1 MGKLVV
7 DQLIFSLNDESLRL
21 KLLEHRW
28 STLEDFVSFADNLMI
43 ARLSHRGRASQRNN
57 PTSPKRGNNAFSSS
71 RAVQNS
77 QQVAHSKPNSQS
89 QSQANISTQ
98 RQSPQSQ
105 TQLNQGSNSNAFRC
119 FTCNEIGHLSYN
131 CPNSPNETLNFIRFS
146 TEDCC
151 EELVRFP
158 NINTSTIPKLDG
170 AYFEATVNGKVTL
183 AYADSGSAKTLI
195 NASEV
200 ELTDIIPLDS
210 PMNLTF
216 LDGTPLVVLGK
227 VVFNL
232 SIAGVKDEAEAFVS
246 DIPCPILLG
255 RDLLAKLGLVFDISD
270 NSYWAEKV
278 RPRVKYP
285 LLWIDRWGGPIQKGS
300 SDTGLGLC
308 LQKSLQ
314 SVSEVTDETGDDN
327 ETKNNIVSGKIQ
339 GYDECIDSIIEQ
351 YSVVFVDRPG
361 YCNLI
366 KHSIDTGDAKPVRQ
380 RPYRQSPSKREN
392 LKLQIEQ
399 MLDLDIITPSDSEW
413 CSPVVMVMKP
423 DASFRLAIDYRK
435 LNAVTKPSNY
445 PIPTIESVLNS
456 MHDAQVFS
464 TLDLKAGFWQSAIHE
479 SDQVKTAFVCEEG
492 VYQFKRL
499 PFGLK
504 NASQHFQQLIDT
516 VFKPLN
522 NSTVGKCYYPYI
534 DDILIHSPSIEVHFQ
549 DLQDVLDC
557 LRKAGLTVNPAKCQ
571 LLYERIKFLGY
582 IVDGQGLRLNPAKCE
597 AVQNYPP
604 PTDKKS
610 LERFLGLSGWCAKFV
625 PNYAKIVEPLNTLR
639 RKDVPWHWDASCE
652 NAFLTL
658 KDEIV
663 KSVILTIPD
672 FRKSF
677 EVHTDASANGLGAVL
692 IQRDMNGN
700 QE

>member
-1 MGKLVV
+1 MLVDYINKLCEQNHLDATLLKTKEEKIAALQLLPALKGTVFGSGSEAEKAGKSFCKLKNFRQLGPEDDVECYLATFERHCLSQDIPLKRWTLDLEACLTGKAQRAFSLLSAEQKENFEAVRDAILAAYRLTPEAYKDKFRTAQKLSSETFQQCATRLSLYLRRWFNPSERLLNEDEFQAIMGKLVV

-57 PTSPKRGNNAFSSS
+57 PTSPKR
-71 RAVQNS
+71 
-77 QQVAHSKPNSQS
+77 
-89 QSQANISTQ
+89 

-131 CPNSPNETLNFIRFS
+131 CPNSPNGTLNFIRFS

-183 AYADSGSAKTLI
+183 AYADSGSAKTFV

-210 PMNLTF
+210 PLNLTF

-232 SIAGVKDEAEAFVS
+232 SIAAGVKDEAEAFVS

-327 ETKNNIVSGKIQ
+327 ET
-339 GYDECIDSIIEQ
+339 
-351 YSVVFVDRPG
+351 
-361 YCNLI
+361 
-366 KHSIDTGDAKPVRQ
+366 
-380 RPYRQSPSKREN
+380 
-392 LKLQIEQ
+392 
-399 MLDLDIITPSDSEW
+399 
-413 CSPVVMVMKP
+413 
-423 DASFRLAIDYRK
+423 
-435 LNAVTKPSNY
+435 
-445 PIPTIESVLNS
+445 
-456 MHDAQVFS
+456 
-464 TLDLKAGFWQSAIHE
+464 
-479 SDQVKTAFVCEEG
+479 
-492 VYQFKRL
+492 
-499 PFGLK
+499 
-504 NASQHFQQLIDT
+504 
-516 VFKPLN
+516 
-522 NSTVGKCYYPYI
+522 
-534 DDILIHSPSIEVHFQ
+534 
-549 DLQDVLDC
+549 
-557 LRKAGLTVNPAKCQ
+557 
-571 LLYERIKFLGY
+571 
-582 IVDGQGLRLNPAKCE
+582 
-597 AVQNYPP
+597 
-604 PTDKKS
+604 
-610 LERFLGLSGWCAKFV
+610 
-625 PNYAKIVEPLNTLR
+625 
-639 RKDVPWHWDASCE
+639 
-652 NAFLTL
+652 
-658 KDEIV
+658 
-663 KSVILTIPD
+663 
-672 FRKSF
+672 
-677 EVHTDASANGLGAVL
+677 
-692 IQRDMNGN
+692 
-700 QE
+700 

>member
-1 MGKLVV
+1 MLVDYINKLCEQNHLDATLLKTKEEKIAALQLLPALKGTVFGSGSEAEKAGKSFCKLKNFRQLGPEDDVEYYLATFERHCLSQDIPLKRWTLDLEACLTGKAQRAFSLLSAEQKENFEAVRDAILAAYRLTPEAYKDKFRTAQKLSSETFQQCATRLSLYLRRWFNPSERLLNDDEFQAIMGKLVV

-21 KLLEHRW
+21 KLLEHLW

-131 CPNSPNETLNFIRFS
+131 CPNSPNGTLNFIRFS

-270 NSYWAEKV
+270 NSY
-278 RPRVKYP
+278 
-285 LLWIDRWGGPIQKGS
+285 
-300 SDTGLGLC
+300 
-308 LQKSLQ
+308 
-314 SVSEVTDETGDDN
+314 
-327 ETKNNIVSGKIQ
+327 
-339 GYDECIDSIIEQ
+339 
-351 YSVVFVDRPG
+351 
-361 YCNLI
+361 
-366 KHSIDTGDAKPVRQ
+366 
-380 RPYRQSPSKREN
+380 
-392 LKLQIEQ
+392 
-399 MLDLDIITPSDSEW
+399 
-413 CSPVVMVMKP
+413 
-423 DASFRLAIDYRK
+423 
-435 LNAVTKPSNY
+435 
-445 PIPTIESVLNS
+445 
-456 MHDAQVFS
+456 
-464 TLDLKAGFWQSAIHE
+464 
-479 SDQVKTAFVCEEG
+479 
-492 VYQFKRL
+492 
-499 PFGLK
+499 
-504 NASQHFQQLIDT
+504 
-516 VFKPLN
+516 
-522 NSTVGKCYYPYI
+522 
-534 DDILIHSPSIEVHFQ
+534 
-549 DLQDVLDC
+549 
-557 LRKAGLTVNPAKCQ
+557 
-571 LLYERIKFLGY
+571 
-582 IVDGQGLRLNPAKCE
+582 
-597 AVQNYPP
+597 
-604 PTDKKS
+604 
-610 LERFLGLSGWCAKFV
+610 
-625 PNYAKIVEPLNTLR
+625 
-639 RKDVPWHWDASCE
+639 
-652 NAFLTL
+652 
-658 KDEIV
+658 
-663 KSVILTIPD
+663 
-672 FRKSF
+672 
-677 EVHTDASANGLGAVL
+677 
-692 IQRDMNGN
+692 
-700 QE
+700 